1 PPLVSRRR
9 TDPEEPQGR
18 DPTKRQK
25 GKPMTYAEKLA
36 AWREANPKYVGL
48 AEKYGDLLVNTGGND
63 PLELVADLDLDK
75 NMMRTNV
82 VRFVLAVGVQSQLL
96 VLSKTGTRAEGAP
109 SQAEVREAVRKAGSV
124 NDGWGG
130 LDDSGA
136 DRVWHYLTQPAEIG
150 RASCRERGA
159 GRAGAREGG
168 EADRR
173 PAHR

>member
-1 PPLVSRRR
+1 
-9 TDPEEPQGR
+9 
-18 DPTKRQK
+18 
-25 GKPMTYAEKLA
+25 MTYAEKLA

-136 DRVWHYLTQPAEIG
+136 DRVWHYLTQPADPREG
-150 RASCRERGA
+150 EQREVECCPGKSCRTNVTRLAGQWVRGN
-159 GRAGAREGG
+159 GDLWFGPE
-168 EADRR
+168 EQD
-173 PAHR
+173 